1 MIKTSLDRI
10 SGVFEFDTNRND
22 VNFELLLVDAEETF
36 RYYASTNY
44 FHLDVNVY
52 GGFTGIQIYL
62 VNTQGLKEPLI
73 NIQILPYQNALR
85 FDWNPKRFRE
95 LNWAHDALNEL
106 FTNFQTDKYI
116 NAGITSG
123 SWHITQADI
132 AFDLIDESTQ
142 SKSLIAAK
150 LGSRKTMIMNDRS
163 GALESIY
170 YGSRGSDSFA
180 RKYNKSVEQR
190 NSIHAKYKSLSMKAL
205 KDVNEYVLSG
215 GKFQDIDEI
224 FKLFKKYEFTFSF
237 GYNPEDVTSLDVFN
251 SVLKLELEYQK
262 SIELSEI
269 PDDWWRFE
277 FVLRVQRISKTKKR
291 QRDNYK
297 FDPQSIIEWIESLTS
312 EDYVD
317 IDDPQYRAITL
328 AVNRGEVDK
337 KELPQYKRPIINNI
351 LKYNDVTIY
360 RSKGNVYSRESSR
373 VPNDDDI
380 EILKVIKRGKTAEL
394 IKRMKE
400 VFLANQ
406 SSLID
411 ELNSYFY

>member
-10 SGVFEFDTNRND
+10 SGVFEFDTNRENT
-22 VNFELLLVDAEETF
+22 NFEVLLVDSEETF
-36 RYYASTNY
+36 KYYALTNHSQLE
-44 FHLDVNVY
+44 FNVY
-52 GGFTGIQIYL
+52 GGFTGIQIYI

-95 LNWAHDALNEL
+95 LNWAHEALNEV
-106 FTNFQTDKYI
+106 FANFQTDKYI
-116 NAGITSG
+116 NDGIVSG
-123 SWHITQADI
+123 NWHITQADI

-180 RKYNKSVEQR
+180 RKYNKSVEQH

-205 KDVNEYVLSG
+205 KDANDYVMSG
-215 GKFQDIDEI
+215 GQFQNMDEKFP
-224 FKLFKKYEFTFSF
+224 LFKKYGFTFSF
-237 GYNPEDVTSLDVFN
+237 GYNPEDVISLDIFI

-262 SIELSEI
+262 SIEISNI

-297 FDPQSIIEWIESLTS
+297 FDPQSILEWIESLTS

-328 AVNRGEVDK
+328 AVYRGEVDK

-351 LKYNDVTIY
+351 LKYNNVTIY
-360 RSKGNVYSRESSR
+360 KKKGNIYSRESSR
-373 VPNDDDI
+373 VPKDDDI
-380 EILKVIKRGKTAEL
+380 EILKIIKRGKINEL
-394 IKRMKE
+394 IVRMKE

-406 SSLID
+406 MSLID